1 MGFMNLLA
9 ESITLWG
16 QTYDIYLDWLGQL
29 IRWLIETIGNVG
41 VGIIVFSLILKI
53 IVMPFDVMQRITMRT
68 QNAQMKE
75 NQEKMAKLQKQYANN
90 KELYNQKVMEMYKE
104 NGFSLFSSCLP
115 MILSI
120 VIFIVAIGAF
130 QDYAQYAS
138 VNNYND
144 MVKSYNAKIESYCPD
159 LEAGEYTVQEENGK
173 LVVKGTNADDYIFYS
188 IEKPAEG
195 EATKEYIKGA
205 VKTYFVD
212 DTKLYVEGG
221 EFKAEIDEL
230 LEEKNEDGTQKYA
243 TSGKASQIFM
253 ISLAQEAVAEDYKST
268 ISEKTKF
275 LWIKNIW
282 MTDSTFAHPLY
293 ENENFETKIN
303 EKKFNVQGSKVGY
316 TDLPTNVYSRQ
327 TYEIVTGH
335 LEDNKSEA
343 NGYFIMIVLS
353 VGTILLQQWI
363 TMRAQKE
370 QSQFSTVDGQGAQQQ
385 KMTMIIMTVM
395 FAIFSF
401 SYSAAFSIYM
411 VTSNLLSLV
420 STLVIN
426 KIVDR
431 KLEKKEE
438 AALQAKYNNRF
449 PGRKYDKND
458 TNKK

>member
-1 MGFMNLLA
+1 MEFMNLLA
-9 ESITLWG
+9 EGITLYG

-29 IRWLIETIGNVG
+29 IRWLIETVGNVG

-53 IVMPFDVMQRITMRT
+53 IVMPFDVMQRITMRK

-90 KELYNQKVMEMYKE
+90 KELYNQKVMEMYRE

-138 VNNYND
+138 VNTYND
-144 MVKSYNAKIESYCPD
+144 MVKSYNAKLENYCPD
-159 LEAGEYTVQEENGK
+159 LEVGEYTVQEDGDV
-173 LVVKGTNADDYIFYS
+173 LVVKGTNADDYIFYTVA
-188 IEKPAEG
+188 KPAEG
-195 EATKEYIKGA
+195 EATKEYIQGA
-205 VKTYFVD
+205 KKTYYVD

-221 EFKAEIDEL
+221 EFKTEIDKL
-230 LEEKNEDGTQKYA
+230 LEEKNEDGSQKY
-243 TSGKASQIFM
+243 SSVQLASKIFM
-253 ISLAQEAVAEDYKST
+253 MSLAKQAVAEDYENT
-268 ISEKTKF
+268 ISYKTKF

-293 ENENFETKIN
+293 ENDNFETKIN
-303 EKKFNVQGSKVGY
+303 EKKFNVEGKKVSY
-316 TDLPTNVYSRQ
+316 SVLPTDVYSVS
-327 TYEIVTGH
+327 TYRTITEN
-335 LEDNKSEA
+335 LNDYKSA
-343 NGYFIMIVLS
+343 PNGYFVMILLS
-353 VGTILLQQWI
+353 VGTILLQQWV

-395 FAIFSF
+395 FAFFSF

-426 KIVDR
+426 KIVD
-431 KLEKKEE
+431 KSIEKKEE
-438 AALQAKYNNRF
+438 AALQAKYNHRF

-458 TNKK
+458 TDKK